1 MSPSYR
7 QRNIFARK
15 LANVRTLHISLDATL
30 AYHCLAS
37 PCGTAII
44 RRKSVNLCTLDEI
57 LANKIVF
64 SHFFLPALTLFTHFV
79 QQVTI

>member
-7 QRNIFARK
+7 LRNVFARK

-44 RRKSVNLCTLDEI
+44 RRKCVHVRFGTREYQTRKYL
-57 LANKIVF
+57 K
-64 SHFFLPALTLFTHFV
+64 HK
-79 QQVTI
+79 

>member
-7 QRNIFARK
+7 LRNVFARK

-64 SHFFLPALTLFTHFV
+64 SHFSYQP
-79 QQVTI
+79 